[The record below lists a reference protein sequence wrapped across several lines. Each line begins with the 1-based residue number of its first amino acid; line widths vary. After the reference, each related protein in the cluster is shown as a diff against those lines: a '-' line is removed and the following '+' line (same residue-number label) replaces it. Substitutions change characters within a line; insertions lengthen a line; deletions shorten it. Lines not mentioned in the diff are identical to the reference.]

1 MYYAKGE
8 VIDYLWQYSKYYGEL
23 LGYCDIIS
31 EEINP
36 HSALINLFN
45 ITEIVFKSK
54 LDDYEINF
62 YGAIEKLK
70 EEGYLTNIESNFLN
84 DKIKGIRGY
93 RNMFAHAN
101 LIKYNLIFEDN
112 PDILYPITE
121 CSTCE
126 KLFNIISPILYNLI
140 LKVAFNHLYSNHN
153 ITLDKEIKKINIVIK
168 EISPEEILKFKGMKD
183 CVKTTEWDELDE
195 ATKYRLAEDCGDVNV
210 YCSIFKESFK
220 DKIVK

>member
-1 MYYAKGE
+1 MYTKGE

-23 LGYCDIIS
+23 LSYCDIIS

-45 ITEIVFKSK
+45 ITEIIFKSK
-54 LDDYEINF
+54 VDNYEINF
-62 YGAIEKLK
+62 YGAIEKLRK
-70 EEGYLTNIESNFLN
+70 EGYLTDKESNFLN

-101 LIKYNLIFEDN
+101 LIKYNLIFEDD
-112 PDILYPITE
+112 PGILYPVTE
-121 CSTCE
+121 SSTCE

-153 ITLDKEIKKINIVIK
+153 IILDKEIDKIKIDIK
-168 EISPEEILKFKGMKD
+168 EISAEEILRLKGMD
-183 CVKTTEWDELDE
+183 DLINTSEWSEMPE
-195 ATKYRLAEDCGDVNV
+195 STRYRLAENSGDVYV
-210 YCSIFKESFK
+210 YYSIFKKLFK
-220 DKIVK
+220 NQIVK